1 MTRKVTRPTS
11 VSYVMSFALSGGMR
25 SLSAIFGK
33 LLNLTDFHRE
43 FFAPR
48 TVFHVFHA
56 VGFEQG
62 LRAENWLG

>member
-1 MTRKVTRPTS
+1 
-11 VSYVMSFALSGGMR
+11 MR

-33 LLNLTDFHRE
+33 LLNLPDFHRE

-48 TVFHVFHA
+48 TVFHA

>member
-1 MTRKVTRPTS
+1 
-11 VSYVMSFALSGGMR
+11 MR
-25 SLSAIFGK
+25 SLSAIFEK
-33 LLNLTDFHRE
+33 LLNLPDFHRE
-43 FFAPR
+43 YFAPR